1 MDRVDR
7 DLRIDAVD
15 TGLMTTI
22 ASFYQKEPR
31 KPRPSGRGERQT
43 TVTTEGG
50 LDRGERKK
58 LSDTTKE

>member
-22 ASFYQKEPR
+22 ASFY
-31 KPRPSGRGERQT
+31 T
-43 TVTTEGG
+43 TLTTEGG